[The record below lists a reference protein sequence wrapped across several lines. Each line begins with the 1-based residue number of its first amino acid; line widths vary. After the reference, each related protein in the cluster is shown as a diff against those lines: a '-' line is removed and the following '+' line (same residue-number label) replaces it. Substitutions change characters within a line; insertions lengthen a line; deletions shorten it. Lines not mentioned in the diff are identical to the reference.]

1 MRQRQNRGKLKRM
14 LLAAAGAASMVLGCI
29 GIVIPVLPTVPFFWL
44 TVFCFANSSER
55 LHDWFIGTGM
65 YKKHLESFVKR
76 RGMTLRTKVTV
87 MVSVTVMM
95 GIGFW
100 MMDAVPA
107 GRAVLA
113 AVWLWHVLYFVF
125 RIRTIPAG
133 EENAA

>member
-29 GIVIPVLPTVPFFWL
+29 GIVIPVLPTVPFFLL